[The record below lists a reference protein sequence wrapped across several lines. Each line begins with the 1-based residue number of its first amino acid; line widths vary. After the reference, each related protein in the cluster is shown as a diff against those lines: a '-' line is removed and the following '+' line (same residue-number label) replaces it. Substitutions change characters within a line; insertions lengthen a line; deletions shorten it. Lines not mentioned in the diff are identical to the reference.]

1 VRIRGKRTTA
11 AALAAMLVIGAGVAY
26 ASIPDQNEVIHGCY
40 KAVDGKLRVIDPG
53 AGDSCLS
60 SETVLDWNQK
70 GPQGPTG
77 PQGPQGVA
85 GPAGPTGAQGIQ
97 GVQGVQGVQGPQGQ
111 QGPAGSSGAIIA
123 GASDDY
129 GTNDKI
135 GMFTWGQN
143 KEPGSLPVKGI
154 IRDLRINVEKSP
166 GSFPPSYIFQMT
178 VYDAFNQVFNSSS
191 TCDVSGSFSK
201 YCFIADPFNGAVIP
215 AGYQVFV
222 WIMPGGNHGNTGH
235 ITWTALFEPQ

>member
-1 VRIRGKRTTA
+1 MRLNGISATIAAVATTA
-11 AALAAMLVIGAGVAY
+11 IVCASVAY
-26 ASIPDQNEVIHGCY
+26 AIPNAGVIHGCY
-40 KAVDGKLRVIDPG
+40 KTADGKLRVIDPNN
-53 AGDSCLS
+53 GDACLS
-60 SETVLDWNQK
+60 SETALDWNQV

-77 PQGPQGVA
+77 PQGPQG
-85 GPAGPTGAQGIQ
+85 PAGPTGAQGPQGIQ
-97 GVQGVQGVQGPQGQ
+97 GIQGIQGTQGPQGP
-111 QGPAGSSGAIIA
+111 QGPAGSGGAIIG

-129 GTNDKI
+129 GTNDRI

-143 KEPGSLPVKGI
+143 KEPGALPVKGI
-154 IRDLRINVEKSP
+154 ITQLRVHVEKSP

-178 VYDAFNQVFNSSS
+178 VYDNLNQIFNNSA
-191 TCDVSGSFSK
+191 TCDISGSFSK
-201 YCFIADPFNGAVIP
+201 SCEIADPFNGAVIP

>member
-1 VRIRGKRTTA
+1 MRIRGKRTTA
-11 AALAAMLVIGAGVAY
+11 AALAAMLVIGAGAAY
-26 ASIPDQNEVIHGCY
+26 ASIPDQNEIIHGCY
-40 KAVDGKLRVIDPG
+40 KAVDGKLRVIDTG
-53 AGDSCLS
+53 AGDSCGPSELS
-60 SETVLDWNQK
+60 LDWNQK

-77 PQGPQGVA
+77 PQGPQGPSGA
-85 GPAGPTGAQGIQ
+85 TGPQGPQGIQ
-97 GVQGVQGVQGPQGQ
+97 GIQGIQGPQGQ
-111 QGPAGSSGAIIA
+111 QGPAGSGGAIIG
-123 GASDDY
+123 GASDNY

-143 KEPGSLPVKGI
+143 KEPGALPVKGVI
-154 IRDLRINVEKSP
+154 TQLRVNVEKSP

-191 TCDVSGSFSK
+191 TCDISGSFSK
-201 YCFIADPFNGAVIP
+201 FCGVADPFNGAVIP

-235 ITWTALFEPQ
+235 VTWTALFEPQ

>member
-1 VRIRGKRTTA
+1 MRIRGKRTTA
-11 AALAAMLVIGAGVAY
+11 AALAAMLVISAGVAY
-26 ASIPDQNEVIHGCY
+26 ASIPDQSEVIHGCY
-40 KAVDGKLRVIDPG
+40 KAGDGKLRVIDSG
-53 AGDSCLS
+53 SGDSCLL
-60 SETVLDWNQK
+60 SEIALDWNQK

-77 PQGPQGVA
+77 PQGVV
-85 GPAGPTGAQGIQ
+85 GPTGPQGPQ
-97 GVQGVQGVQGPQGQ
+97 GVQGVQGIQGIQGPQGL
-111 QGPAGSSGAIIA
+111 QGPAGAGGAIIG

-154 IRDLRINVEKSP
+154 IRYLRVNVEKSP

-191 TCDVSGSFSK
+191 TCDISGSFSK
-201 YCFIADPFNGAVIP
+201 SCFVVDPFGSAVIP